1 MGCMSAYYALAA
13 VLHALPIGGTQ
24 KNSLDQQLCSMLI
37 DGSAT
42 GLFFSTWL
50 FSENGGRS
58 SAFQFII
65 PNSLNYFSF
74 IYGMNF
80 VLAVGMTSWMK
91 ECRH

>member
-42 GLFFSTWL
+42 GLFFSILGYLVKMVDGLLL
-50 FSENGGRS
+50 FSLL
-58 SAFQFII
+58 
-65 PNSLNYFSF
+65 SLILSTISLSY
-74 IYGMNF
+74 M
-80 VLAVGMTSWMK
+80 V
-91 ECRH
+91 